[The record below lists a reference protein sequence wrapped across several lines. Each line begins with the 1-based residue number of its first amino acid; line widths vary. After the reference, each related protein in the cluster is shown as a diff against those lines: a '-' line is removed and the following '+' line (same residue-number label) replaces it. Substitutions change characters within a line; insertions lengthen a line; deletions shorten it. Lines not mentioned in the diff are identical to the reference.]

1 MECAELDRQF
11 LSAAC
16 SLPAQL
22 PVEAQA
28 VLSQPCLAA
37 NDVYLD
43 TLSRLAL
50 HPVFSS
56 TVLTHY
62 EPLLP
67 ELVARWPSF
76 ATAAQMAAG
85 TARILPVVPHLVELA
100 EHLLL
105 SGLGEQAF
113 LAMALGLAD
122 GAAREDVWSL
132 PAGLVLET
140 LLSLNRLLCFRRDAF
155 LPLVDPTNL
164 YRLLGHPHR
173 AVRYVAIRVLC
184 IYLKAADSAQ
194 EEMLESYGVGRR
206 SEKVL
211 GPWEG
216 REVDYGFL
224 MWLSLRPENAGCR
237 LTGVLQVSRSLSI
250 QKNGG
255 GSGDGQDE
263 PSNSSGTQNKRLQN
277 DKSCRPVS
285 HDC

>member
-1 MECAELDRQF
+1 MECAAFDRRF

-22 PVEAQA
+22 PVDAQA
-28 VLSQPCLAA
+28 VLSQPCLAPNA
-37 NDVYLD
+37 VYLD

-50 HPVFSS
+50 HPGFSS
-56 TVLTHY
+56 AVLTHY

-85 TARILPVVPHLVELA
+85 TARILPVVPYLVELA

-105 SGLGEQAF
+105 SGLAEQPF
-113 LAMALGLAD
+113 LAAALGLAD
-122 GAAREDVWSL
+122 LRSL
-132 PAGLVLET
+132 PPEPVLET

-155 LPLVDPTNL
+155 LPLVNPTNL
-164 YRLLGHPHR
+164 YPLLGHPHR
-173 AVRYVAIRVLC
+173 AVRYLAIRVLS

-194 EEMLESYGVGRR
+194 EEILQSHGVGRR

-224 MWLSLRPENAGCR
+224 MCASLRPPQPPPPRN
-237 LTGVLQVSRSLSI
+237 
-250 QKNGG
+250 
-255 GSGDGQDE
+255 
-263 PSNSSGTQNKRLQN
+263 
-277 DKSCRPVS
+277 
-285 HDC
+285 